1 MALLSYYREGIVE
14 AGCDEAGR
22 GCIAGPVVAASV
34 ILPQDY
40 HNELLDDSKKLTEKK
55 RDILRK
61 EIEQEAIAY
70 AVSFIDHEEI
80 DRINILNASILGM
93 QNAVDKLLIQPEL
106 LLIDGNK
113 FKPFRVPHEC
123 FVKGDGRF
131 LSIAAAS
138 VLAKTYR
145 DEYMLALDTEYPV
158 YKWSKNKGYP
168 TKDHCEAIESYG
180 YSSYHRKTFHVKSLH
195 QTKLDL

>member
-1 MALLSYYREGIVE
+1 MALLSYFREGVIE

-106 LLIDGNK
+106 LLIDGNR
-113 FKPFRVPHEC
+113 FKPFRVPYEC

-145 DEYMLALDTEYPV
+145 DEYMLDLDIEYPV

>member
-1 MALLSYYREGIVE
+1 MALLSYFREGVIE

-106 LLIDGNK
+106 LLIDGNR
-113 FKPFRVPHEC
+113 FKPFRVPYEC

>member
-1 MALLSYYREGIVE
+1 MALLSFYRKGIIE

-55 RDILRK
+55 RDLLRK
-61 EIEQEAIAY
+61 EIEQEAISY
-70 AVSFIDHEEI
+70 AVSFVDHEEI

-93 QNAVDKLLIQPEL
+93 QNATDKLLVQPEL

-113 FKPFRVPHEC
+113 FKPFRIPHEC
-123 FVKGDGRF
+123 FIKGDGRF
-131 LSIAAAS
+131 LAIAAAS

-145 DEYMLALDTEYPV
+145 DEYMLDLDTQLPV
-158 YKWSKNKGYP
+158 YKWRKNKGYP
-168 TKDHCEAIESYG
+168 TKDHCEAIEMYG
-180 YSSYHRKTFHVKSLH
+180 YSRYHRKTFHVKSLH
-195 QTKLDL
+195 QTMLEL

>member
-1 MALLSYYREGIVE
+1 MALLSFYRKGIIE

-55 RDILRK
+55 RDLLRK
-61 EIEQEAIAY
+61 EIEQEAISY
-70 AVSFIDHEEI
+70 AVSFVDHEEI
-80 DRINILNASILGM
+80 DRINVLNASILGM
-93 QNAVDKLLIQPEL
+93 QNATDKLLLQPEL

-113 FKPFRVPHEC
+113 FKPFRIPHEC
-123 FVKGDGRF
+123 FIKGDGRF
-131 LSIAAAS
+131 LAIAAAS

-145 DEYMLALDTEYPV
+145 DEYMLDLDTQLPV
-158 YKWSKNKGYP
+158 YKWRKNKGYP
-168 TKDHCEAIESYG
+168 TKDHCEAIEIYG
-180 YSSYHRKTFHVKSLH
+180 YSRYHRKTFHVKSLH
-195 QTKLDL
+195 QTKLEL

>member
-1 MALLSYYREGIVE
+1 MALLSYYKEGVVE

-131 LSIAAAS
+131 LAIAAAS

-168 TKDHCEAIESYG
+168 TKDHCEAIELYG
-180 YSSYHRKTFHVKSLH
+180 YTNYHRKTFHVKSLH